1 MNLFQNLVSID
12 ELCSDALIQAVVGTV
27 NNALTL
33 IQVAVPIVLIV
44 FCTIDMFK
52 AFTNGDEKERA
63 KAWKGAIKRIIFA
76 VIVFIVP
83 WLVKLSLSLLGR
95 LVDTGSDVNGFE
107 TFLACWNNNVDTN
120 DNTKEL
126 PAGKVCCYVGK
137 SNDGTLT
144 YSVVE
149 SGSCGNTNVVN
160 KVNCGY

>member
-95 LVDTGSDVNGFE
+95 LVDTTGSNINGFE
-107 TFLACWNNNVDTN
+107 TFLACWNNNVDS
-120 DNTKEL
+120 DQPSEDKEVK
-126 PAGKVCCYVGK
+126 GYCNCDKVGGDILIKTEKQCDSKCTWQAIK
-137 SNDGTLT
+137 
-144 YSVVE
+144 
-149 SGSCGNTNVVN
+149 
-160 KVNCGY
+160 